1 MFSRLLKLMVQVV
14 LIFAIAALIPEVSA
28 QQPVKPSE
36 SAPPSPPSSNSPA
49 AVPRSLYATANDNE
63 YREDFSDL
71 TLKGSAF
78 FPLRP
83 VLGQKDDSPL
93 LPFTRERW
101 QLMWRPADPIDLYVC
116 RPRVATDK
124 LPVILY
130 LYTSPSDTSRF
141 NSDDWCMT
149 MTSDGFAAVGFV
161 SAYTGHRLEARP
173 PTTTF
178 FTNFQESL
186 ASTVHDVQMILDY
199 LATRDDM
206 DMNRVGMYGQGS
218 GGTIAIL
225 ASAVD
230 KRIRALDVLTPWGDW
245 PNFFA
250 SGQYSTAD
258 KRAKFQAPEF
268 QSQIAPFDP
277 VTLIPRVQARSVRI
291 QDVRASGR
299 VPDASQEKVEAAAP
313 PTAIINQYGDMASLS
328 ANAPV
333 GVLFGWL
340 RAELQPNAK
349 TTVTLA
355 KTERVH
361 YFPPE
366 SVNPMP
372 PLVPWDELKKQE
384 KEKQKAKEQQA
395 PKDQQPPKD
404 QKASKDQQAPKDQQP

>member
-14 LIFAIAALIPEVSA
+14 LIFAIAGLIPEVSA

-36 SAPPSPPSSNSPA
+36 PAPPSPPSSNSPA
-49 AVPRSLYATANDNE
+49 AALSQGPYSTANDNE

-83 VLGQKDDSPL
+83 VLGEKDDNPIM
-93 LPFTRERW
+93 PFTREFW

-116 RPRVATDK
+116 KPRAGAGK

-130 LYTSPSDTSRF
+130 LYTYPSDTNRF
-141 NSDDWCMT
+141 KSDDWCMT
-149 MTSDGFAAVGFV
+149 MTSEGFAAVGFV
-161 SAYTGHRLEARP
+161 SAYTGHRREMHP
-173 PTTTF
+173 MTTF
-178 FTNFQESL
+178 FTDFQESL

-225 ASAVD
+225 ASTVD
-230 KRIRALDVLTPWGDW
+230 KRVRALDVLTPWGDW
-245 PNFFA
+245 PNFFSQSRYVA
-250 SGQYSTAD
+250 AD
-258 KRAKFQAPEF
+258 KRAKFLGPEF
-268 QSQIAPFDP
+268 QVKIAAFDP
-277 VTLIPRVQARSVRI
+277 LTVMTKVRAKSLRI
-291 QDVRASGR
+291 QDVRKSGPM
-299 VPDASQEKVEAAAP
+299 PDASQERLEAAAP
-313 PTAIINQYGDMASLS
+313 PTAIINQYGDMASMA

-340 RAELQPNAK
+340 RAELQPSAK
-349 TTVTLA
+349 PTVTLA

-366 SVNPMP
+366 NVNPMP

-395 PKDQQPPKD
+395 
-404 QKASKDQQAPKDQQP
+404 AKDQQAPKDQETPKDKQP

>member
-1 MFSRLLKLMVQVV
+1 MFSRLLKLIVQVV
-14 LIFAIAALIPEVSA
+14 LIFAVAALIPEVSA

-36 SAPPSPPSSNSPA
+36 PAPPPPSSSNSPA
-49 AVPRSLYATANDNE
+49 SVALSLMTNSTANDNE

-71 TLKGSAF
+71 TLRGSAF

-83 VLGQKDDSPL
+83 VMGQKDDSPL

-116 RPRVATDK
+116 KPRAAGDK

-130 LYTSPSDTSRF
+130 LYTYPSDTDRF
-141 NSDDWCMT
+141 KSDDWCMT
-149 MTSDGFAAVGFV
+149 MTSEGFAAVGFV
-161 SAYTGHRLEARP
+161 SAYTGHRLEIRP
-173 PTTTF
+173 PSTTF

-186 ASTVHDVQMILDY
+186 ASTVHDVQMVLDY
-199 LATRDDM
+199 LATREDM

-225 ASAVD
+225 ASTVD

-250 SGQYSTAD
+250 QSRYVAAD
-258 KRAKFQAPEF
+258 KRAKFLAPEF
-268 QSQIAPFDP
+268 QAQIAGFDP
-277 VTLIPRVQARSVRI
+277 LTVVPKVQAKSLRI
-291 QDVRASGR
+291 QDVRKSGPM
-299 VPDASQEKVEAAAP
+299 PDASQERLEAAAP
-313 PTAIINQYGDMASLS
+313 PTALINQYGDMASLS

-349 TTVTLA
+349 PTVTLA
-355 KTERVH
+355 KAERIH

-366 SVNPMP
+366 SASPLP
-372 PLVPWDELKKQE
+372 PLLPWDELKKQE
-384 KEKQKAKEQQA
+384 KEKKAKEQQA
-395 PKDQQPPKD
+395 Q
-404 QKASKDQQAPKDQQP
+404 KDQQAPKNPQPQ

>member
-1 MFSRLLKLMVQVV
+1 MFSRFLKLMVHVFP
-14 LIFAIAALIPEVSA
+14 IFAIAALIPVVYP
-28 QQPVKPSE
+28 QQPVKPSQPAPS
-36 SAPPSPPSSNSPA
+36 SAPSSNSPA
-49 AVPRSLYATANDNE
+49 APALSQSVYSTANDNE

-83 VLGQKDDSPL
+83 VLGQKDDNPV
-93 LPFTRERW
+93 LPFTRELW
-101 QLMWRPADPIDLYVC
+101 QLMWRPADAIDLYVC
-116 RPRVATDK
+116 KPRAVVGK

-130 LYTSPSDTSRF
+130 LYTSPSDTNRF
-141 NSDDWCMT
+141 KSDDWCMT

-161 SAYTGHRLEARP
+161 SAYTGHRLETRP
-173 PTTTF
+173 PATTF

-206 DMNRVGMYGQGS
+206 DMKRVGMYGQGS

-225 ASAVD
+225 ASTVD

-245 PNFFA
+245 PRFFA
-250 SGQYSTAD
+250 QGQYSTAD
-258 KRAKFQAPEF
+258 KRAKFLAPEF

-277 VTLIPRVQARSVRI
+277 VTVIPRVQAKSVRI
-291 QDVRASGR
+291 QDVRQSGR
-299 VPDASQEKVEAAAP
+299 MPDGSQEKLEAAAP

-340 RAELQPNAK
+340 RSGLQPNAK
-349 TTVTLA
+349 PTVALV

-366 SVNPMP
+366 NVNPLP
-372 PLVPWDELKKQE
+372 PLLPWDELKKQE
-384 KEKQKAKEQQA
+384 KQKAKEQQA
-395 PKDQQPPKD
+395 
-404 QKASKDQQAPKDQQP
+404 SKNQQAPKDQETPKDKQP